1 MGNPTN
7 ADGKKQLERQSPLN
21 SASKIKTPLL
31 VAQGANDP
39 RVKKA
44 ESEQIVIAL
53 RDRGFPVE
61 YLLAPDEG
69 HGFARPV
76 NNMAL
81 FASTEAFFAKHLA
94 GRVQKEM
101 TPEVQKRLS
110 EISVD
115 PKTVVLVAKVDPGAA
130 SVPKPSVELQPGT
143 TSYQASMSAGG
154 QTMQMSVTRTI
165 KDEGGSWV
173 VVESAKMPM
182 GEAVDTTV
190 LQKGTLVVQK
200 RTIKQGPVQI
210 ELLFENGKASGTM
223 SMGGGTPKPIVAE
236 LGGALFADGAGS
248 PNVLAALPLAE
259 GYVATFRN
267 FDVQKQK
274 VGVKQLKVLG
284 TEEVQVAAGKFKAW
298 KAEITSAE
306 GEPGQVTLWIATDGR
321 KVVKTSATLPQMG
334 GATVTSE
341 LQP

>member
-1 MGNPTN
+1 
-7 ADGKKQLERQSPLN
+7 
-21 SASKIKTPLL
+21 
-31 VAQGANDP
+31 
-39 RVKKA
+39 
-44 ESEQIVIAL
+44 
-53 RDRGFPVE
+53 
-61 YLLAPDEG
+61 
-69 HGFARPV
+69 
-76 NNMAL
+76 
-81 FASTEAFFAKHLA
+81 
-94 GRVQKEM
+94 
-101 TPEVQKRLS
+101 
-110 EISVD
+110 
-115 PKTVVLVAKVDPGAA
+115 
-130 SVPKPSVELQPGT
+130 
-143 TSYQASMSAGG
+143 
-154 QTMQMSVTRTI
+154 
-165 KDEGGSWV
+165 
-173 VVESAKMPM
+173 
-182 GEAVDTTV
+182 
-190 LQKGTLVVQK
+190 
-200 RTIKQGPVQI
+200 
-210 ELLFENGKASGTM
+210 M